1 MSSLKMIKDLVIF
14 YVKTNYEEY
23 LKSNGIEK
31 IQNDSISSV
40 VDSLYTEKKE
50 HLRGFILNSM
60 REMLK
65 TDYPGDLPI
74 NAILNDVFQDD
85 DFNKTKLVQEIT
97 SFQSLKD
104 KKNV

>member
-14 YVKTNYEEY
+14 YIKTNYDEY
-23 LKSNGIEK
+23 LKSNSIDKIEDDK
-31 IQNDSISSV
+31 IPGV
-40 VDSLYTEKKE
+40 VDGLYTEKKE

-65 TDYPGDLPI
+65 KEYPGDLPI
-74 NAILNDVFQDD
+74 NVILNDVFQDD
-85 DFNKTKLVQEIT
+85 EFNKTKLVNEIKT
-97 SFQSLKD
+97 YQTLKH

>member
-14 YVKTNYEEY
+14 YIKTNYEEY
-23 LKSNGIEK
+23 LKINSIKKIEDDK
-31 IQNDSISSV
+31 IPDV

-65 TDYPGDLPI
+65 SDYPGDLPI
-74 NAILNDVFQDD
+74 NAILNDVFRDD
-85 DFNKTKLVQEIT
+85 EFNKTKLVDEIKT
-97 SFQSLKD
+97 YQSLKE